1 MIDPLLKSYTAGL
14 SVLFV
19 EDDPV
24 GAAIIQKMLETL
36 FKRVYGAANGAEG
49 LRQFHLY
56 QPDLIVTDLMMPV
69 MDGIAMLQELRKS
82 NQKVP
87 VLLMTASLEHVHL
100 VEAINLGVSKFLAK
114 PLRADALQRALL
126 AITRELHLER
136 VAEQARLHEVE
147 LLQYRNRY
155 HSSQQELAQAKERHI
170 AANMFEKKYLHG
182 GGNGGW
188 LVDLLQQPRD
198 IMSGD
203 SYSIIQS
210 KKNTLLIFLADAM
223 GHGLSASV
231 TSMLTTAFFNHGAL
245 GCACEHL
252 GFSHLANSTM
262 LFASRNLLEDEVF
275 SGLVME
281 LDPQRNTLRFVC
293 CGMPALMVVRN
304 GQVERIRGL
313 NPPVSAFSPP
323 LQLQEISLEGISDIL
338 LATDGL
344 GDVEMREGGSY
355 LEQLPADLLAT
366 ATARELF
373 ARYEHHCDDSQNDDD
388 ITFIRLAAVG
398 AGAGARQQCLRSC
411 GTLAGIATLQRD
423 VRQLLED
430 EGAAGETLDNLELAL
445 SEALMNAFEHGCLG
459 MGADKQRLMLEG
471 EYDDLV
477 MAAEPD
483 EHKQISLTLTLLSRQ
498 GRLQVWLEVVDPGPG
513 FHQEQGIAQCRSAAV
528 PCGRGFIMMRRSVD
542 LVRRNSAGNRVVLMQ
557 LFDGSTPPPPSDS

>member
-1 MIDPLLKSYTAGL
+1 MIDPTLKSYTSRL
-14 SVLFV
+14 SVLYV

-24 GAAIIQKMLETL
+24 GAAIIQKMLEAV
-36 FKRVYGAANGAEG
+36 FKQVYGAANGAEG

-56 QPDLIVTDLMMPV
+56 QPDLIVSDLMMPV

-126 AITRELHLER
+126 AVTRELHLER
-136 VAEQARLHEVE
+136 VAEQARQQEVE

-155 HSSQQELAQAKERHI
+155 HSSQQELARAKERHI
-170 AANMFEKKYLHG
+170 ASNMLENNYLHG
-182 GGNGGW
+182 NEYGGW

-203 SYSIIQS
+203 SYSIILS
-210 KKNTLLIFLADAM
+210 KNNTLLIFLADAM

-231 TSMLTTAFFNHGAL
+231 TSMLTTAFFNHSAK
-245 GCACEHL
+245 GCACAHL
-252 GFSHLANSTM
+252 GFPHLANSTM

-281 LDPQRNTLRFVC
+281 LDPQRKTLRFAS

-313 NPPVSAFSPP
+313 NPPVSAFSP
-323 LQLQEISLEGISDIL
+323 LLKLQEISLEGMSDIL

-355 LEQLPADLLAT
+355 SEQLPTDLLGT

-373 ARYEHHCDDSQNDDD
+373 ARYEYHCDDSQNDDD
-388 ITFIRLAAVG
+388 ITLIRLTAVG
-398 AGAGARQQCLRSC
+398 EGIGARRHCLKSA
-411 GTLAGIATLQRD
+411 GTLAGISELQRQ
-423 VRQLLED
+423 VRYLLEG
-430 EGAAGETLDNLELAL
+430 EGAAGESLDNLELAL

-459 MGADKQRLMLEG
+459 MGAAKQRLMLEG

-477 MAAEPD
+477 MAAEAD
-483 EHKQISLTLTLLSRQ
+483 ENRQICLYLTLLARRERVQ
-498 GRLQVWLEVVDPGPG
+498 AWFEVVDPGPG
-513 FHQEQGIAQCRSAAV
+513 FDDGQRMHQCRSAAV
-528 PCGRGFIMMRRSVD
+528 PCGRGFMMMRRSVD

-557 LFDGSTPPPPSDS
+557 TFGSFDSAGTL